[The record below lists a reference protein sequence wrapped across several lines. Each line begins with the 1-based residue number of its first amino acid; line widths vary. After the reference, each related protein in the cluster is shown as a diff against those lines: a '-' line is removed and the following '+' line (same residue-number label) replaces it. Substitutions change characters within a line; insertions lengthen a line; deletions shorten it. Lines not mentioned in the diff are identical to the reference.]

1 MLPLCAASRSFFY
14 LQIANMH
21 SPPPSDEADPLLSA
35 WLGKTKTAGFRSVS
49 AHLNTLP
56 FGERFGD
63 SKLAALIRHHP
74 SKTFPPAAVTFA
86 LRARPPYR
94 TKALFVESRAGGF
107 IDCSWK
113 KCVAN
118 FFGKYSKEQAARAR
132 VLNALRNEAF
142 RSAKMKAAREALGT
156 RCAECGQA
164 CRKLVVD
171 HAGMPFA
178 QIVDQYVMAGDAGGE
193 GGGGS
198 GGAAL
203 RTLAVRFAQGAY
215 RLRSGGKA
223 WQAFHDERAELVG
236 LCAKCNMRLGS
247 RGYRSR
253 RGRARAAETE
263 AAPPAAHTPNEPRN
277 A

>member
-1 MLPLCAASRSFFY
+1 MHDD
-14 LQIANMH
+14 AN
-21 SPPPSDEADPLLSA
+21 LSA

-49 AHLNTLP
+49 AHIRTLP
-56 FGERFGD
+56 FGERFSD
-63 SKLAALIRHHP
+63 SKLAALIHHHP
-74 SKTFPPAAVTFA
+74 SKTFPSSSHGSPVTFA
-86 LRARPPYR
+86 LRARPPYH

-118 FFGKYSKEQAARAR
+118 FFGKYSKEQAALSC

-142 RSAKMKAAREALGT
+142 MSVKMRAAREALGT
-156 RCAECGQA
+156 RCAECGKV

-178 QIVDQYVMAGDAGGE
+178 QIVDQYVAAGGTTLQ
-193 GGGGS
+193 S
-198 GGAAL
+198 
-203 RTLAVRFAQGAY
+203 LAVRFTHGAY

-236 LCAKCNMRLGS
+236 LCAKCNMSLGS
-247 RGYRSR
+247 RGYRR
-253 RGRARAAETE
+253 RARAETE
-263 AAPPAAHTPNEPRN
+263 AAAGAPPVSHTPNKPRN

>member
-1 MLPLCAASRSFFY
+1 MFPLRLFTFLFFF
-14 LQIANMH
+14 LTPRMH
-21 SPPPSDEADPLLSA
+21 NDPDLSA

-49 AHLNTLP
+49 AHISTLP
-56 FGERFGD
+56 FGERFSD

-74 SKTFPPAAVTFA
+74 GKTFPSPSHDSAVTFA
-86 LRARPPYR
+86 LRARPPYH

-118 FFGKYSKEQAARAR
+118 FFGKYSKEKTTRSRA
-132 VLNALRNEAF
+132 LNALRNEAF
-142 RSAKMKAAREALGT
+142 SSDKMKAARGALGS
-156 RCAECGQA
+156 RCAECGKA

-178 QIVDQYVMAGDAGGE
+178 QIVDEYVADGGTTVQ
-193 GGGGS
+193 
-198 GGAAL
+198 AL
-203 RTLAVRFAQGAY
+203 PVCFVHGAY

-223 WQAFHDERAELVG
+223 WQSFHDERAELVG

-247 RGYRSR
+247 RGYRS
-253 RGRARAAETE
+253 ARAVAG
-263 AAPPAAHTPNEPRN
+263 AACVHVLDTSNKPRN
-277 A
+277 E